1 MTADYFLDTNI
12 LLYSGSSSLGDSSK
26 RAVAEKIVYSL
37 DFAISTQVVQ
47 EYISNALNKKAL
59 GLSAQNVEDF
69 LRSLDAVTVLPLT
82 LPLIRSAWKL
92 RSRFTVSHWDATIIA
107 AARELGCHTLYSE
120 DFNHGQDYD
129 GVRVVNPFL

>member
-12 LLYSGSSSLGDSSK
+12 LLYSGSKSLGDSGK

-59 GLSAQNVEDF
+59 GLSTQNVEDF
-69 LRSLDAVTVLPLT
+69 IRSLDAITVLPVT
-82 LPLIRSAWKL
+82 LPLIRSAWRL
-92 RSRFTVSHWDATIIA
+92 RSRFLVSHWDATIIA
-107 AARELGCHTLYSE
+107 AARELGCHTLYTE

-129 GVRVVNPFL
+129 GVRVMNPFL